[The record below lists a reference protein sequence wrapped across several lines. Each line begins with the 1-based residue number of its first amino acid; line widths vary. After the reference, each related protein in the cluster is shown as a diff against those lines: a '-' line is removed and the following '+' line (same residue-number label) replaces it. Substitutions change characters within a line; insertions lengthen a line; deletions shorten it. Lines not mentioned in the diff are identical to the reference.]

1 MQIKLNSTGAVL
13 LLASLLLVACSR
25 PAPPEDPIR
34 AVRTMTVEVGSFES
48 SLEFAGDV
56 RARVESRLGFRV
68 AGKIVQRPVEVGQRV
83 KAGKLLAQLDP
94 QDYKL
99 AAEAARSQV
108 SMAATNRNQALAE
121 FNRYKELKDQNFIS
135 GVELERRETAW
146 KSAEAQLE
154 QAQSQLSSLRNQAAY
169 TNLMSD
175 LSGVVLSVEAEP
187 GQVVA
192 AGSPIVRIANDG
204 PRDVVFVVPED
215 RVAMIKVGSAVKVRA
230 WTKGA
235 QLTGRVREVAASA
248 DPVTRTFQVKVA
260 LGSADALPLGTTV
273 YVQPDALSLTG
284 APVIKIPTS
293 ALKKDGQTA
302 AVWLVDKAS
311 MTVRTQPVQL
321 ATADGNEIVI
331 AGGLEPGMVL
341 VTAGVH
347 VLSEGQKVSFYQE
360 KPAAQSSTSG
370 ATVTSAV
377 PAASAAAAPSVPQP
391 VAPPKAEVAASAGK

>member
-1 MQIKLNSTGAVL
+1 MQIKLNPTGAVL
-13 LLASLLLVACSR
+13 LLASMLLVACSR

-94 QDYKL
+94 QDYRL

-108 SMAATNRNQALAE
+108 SMAATSRNQALAE
-121 FNRYKELKDQNFIS
+121 FTRFKELKDQNFIS
-135 GVELERRETAW
+135 GVELERRESAL

-169 TNLMSD
+169 TNLMAD
-175 LSGVVLSVEAEP
+175 VSGVVLSVDAEP

-204 PRDVVFVVPED
+204 PRDAVFVVPED

-230 WTKGA
+230 WTKGT
-235 QLTGRVREVAASA
+235 QLSGRVREIAASA

-260 LGSADALPLGTTV
+260 LNSADALPLGTTV
-273 YVQPDALSLTG
+273 YVQPDALSHTG

-331 AGGLEPGMVL
+331 AGGLAPGMVL

-347 VLSEGQKVSFYQE
+347 VLSEGQKVTLYQE
-360 KPAAQSSTSG
+360 RVAAQSSTSG
-370 ATVTSAV
+370 TTVTSPV
-377 PAASAAAAPSVPQP
+377 PVASAAAAPSAPVP
-391 VAPPKAEVAASAGK
+391 VASPKADAAASAGK